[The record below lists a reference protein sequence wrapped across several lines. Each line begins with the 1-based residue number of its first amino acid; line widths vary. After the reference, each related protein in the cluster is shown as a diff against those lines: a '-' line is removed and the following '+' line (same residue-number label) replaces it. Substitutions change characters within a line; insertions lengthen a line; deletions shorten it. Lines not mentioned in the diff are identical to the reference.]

1 MEQNEKRGRNWM
13 RSVYRVKELYFLIVV
28 IVYQETNILLIKKNF
43 LYFFAFFTLWLLA
56 IKTPNTKKTI

>member
-1 MEQNEKRGRNWM
+1 M

-43 LYFFAFFTLWLLA
+43 LYFFEFFTLWLLA

>member
-1 MEQNEKRGRNWM
+1 M